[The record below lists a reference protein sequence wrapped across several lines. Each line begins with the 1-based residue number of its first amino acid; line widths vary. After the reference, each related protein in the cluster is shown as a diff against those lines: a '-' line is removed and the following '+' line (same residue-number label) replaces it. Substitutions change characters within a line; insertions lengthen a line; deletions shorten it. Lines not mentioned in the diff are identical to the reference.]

1 MPINQIMRKQLLSL
15 FLVLQSF
22 VLFAQIPSGY
32 YSTATGL
39 SGTSLRQALHDI
51 IDNHSVKSYSS
62 LYGYYQTT
70 DVKPNG
76 KVWDMYSDIPNGTP
90 PYTFTFSQ
98 TCGNYSNEGDCF
110 NREHSWPQSWFNSN
124 SPMVSDLFHVYP
136 TDGKVNGIR
145 SNYPYGEV
153 GTATTTTLNG
163 SKLGACSFPGYT
175 GIVFEPIA
183 EYKGDFARTYFYM
196 CTRYYTEDSGWLTN
210 DMIIGAN
217 LKPWALELMKKWNQQ
232 DPVSAKEIARNN
244 AVYTIQGN
252 RNPFIDHPEYA
263 CMIWP
268 GGNFCSIIP
277 SITNITKTPAA
288 PIFSDSVAI
297 IASITDDGSIAGA
310 NLKWGTSL
318 SAINQT
324 ISMHLTS
331 TANVYQTNS
340 KIPPQA
346 DGTTVYYFINA
357 TDNQSNI
364 STSATGNYYIGIPTS
379 PAPIISS
386 ITKNPNNV
394 NTTNA
399 VTISCAITDDGS
411 VAHAELL
418 WGYSST
424 AMNTSISMTN
434 TSNSIYIS
442 STSIPAQTL
451 GTTIYF
457 KINATDN
464 LGQTSSS
471 NMQSYIV
478 SAANTNTCATD
489 LIISE
494 YVEGSSNNKYIE
506 LYNGTT
512 NSINL
517 SNYKLKLYAN
527 GSSTATQD
535 VTLSGTI
542 PANGTAVFKNS
553 AATLYT
559 GTASNCNATNFN
571 GNDAISLVKI
581 SPDSVIDI
589 IGRIGE
595 NPGTAW
601 TSGTLSLLDQTLV
614 RKATVISGVSS
625 NPLAGFPTLATEWD
639 GFAKDDISNLGGHTM
654 TCGSASNSIQT
665 TLANNTGFCLGAIIN
680 VNYLVN
686 GSINTNNVYSI
697 QLSDANGDFSNSTTI
712 GSTSSNTIL
721 GNITGI
727 IPNNLIAGNGY
738 KVRVNASDPLT
749 TGESNATAF
758 SIHALP
764 SVSAGADVRICNG
777 QYATLQAS
785 GASIYSW
792 DNGAGDSSLAI
803 VAPNKTTTYEVIG
816 IDANGCS
823 NFDSVTVFV
832 DTIATPMIEYTVLS
846 NMHVGL
852 ISNYV
857 DGNQW
862 YQIDRFTSA
871 VNMLA
876 NENGQNIDI
885 EKWQNFVYDYYTIV
899 TNAQGCVS
907 DSSNHILGAWMGI
920 NNFKAQALSIFPNPN
935 EGRFQIDC
943 KNKIGENASVKVY
956 NNLGQL
962 VFQKQIKIESAFLP
976 LDLSLLSKGIYAIE
990 LISEKSLSS
999 GKVMIK

>member
-1 MPINQIMRKQLLSL
+1 MRKQLLSL
-15 FLVLQSF
+15 LLVLQSF
-22 VLFAQIPSGY
+22 VLFAQIPTGY

-39 SGTSLRQALHDI
+39 TGTPLRLALHNI

-62 LYGYYQTT
+62 LMGYYQTT

-76 KVWDMYSDIPNGTP
+76 KVWDMYSDVPNGTP
-90 PYTFTFSQ
+90 PYSFTFSQ

-110 NREHSWPQSWFNSN
+110 NREHSWPQSWFNSS

-136 TDGKVNGIR
+136 TDGKVNGLR

-153 GTATTTTLNG
+153 TTPTSTTLNG
-163 SKLGACSFPGYT
+163 SKLGPCSFPGYT
-175 GIVFEPIA
+175 GTVFEPIA

-196 CTRYYTEDSGWLTN
+196 CTRYYTEDTGWQTN
-210 DMIIGAN
+210 DMIIGAS

-244 AVYTIQGN
+244 NVYAIQGN

-263 CMIWP
+263 CMVWP
-268 GGNFCSIIP
+268 GGSFCSLIPNISNINKIP
-277 SITNITKTPAA
+277 SA
-288 PIFSDSVAI
+288 PTLSDSVALT
-297 IASITDDGSIAGA
+297 ASITDDGSISSASI
-310 NLKWGTSL
+310 KWGTSA
-318 SAINQT
+318 SSINQT
-324 ISMHLTS
+324 INMHITA
-331 TANVYQTNS
+331 TANVYQTNT
-340 KIPPQA
+340 KIAPQPN
-346 DGTTVYYFINA
+346 GTTIYYYITA
-357 TDNQSNI
+357 TDNQSNT
-364 STSATGNYYIGIPTS
+364 STSTTANYFIGTPTS

-394 NTTNA
+394 NTNNA
-399 VTISCAITDDGS
+399 VTISCSATDDGS
-411 VAHAELL
+411 VTQVDLL
-418 WGYSST
+418 WGTSAS

-434 TSNSIYIS
+434 TSPSIYIS

-471 NMQSYIV
+471 TTQSYVV
-478 SAANTNTCATD
+478 SAASTSTCATD

-494 YVEGSSNNKYIE
+494 YVEGSANNKYLE

-512 NSINL
+512 ASIDL

-535 VTLSGTI
+535 ITLSGTI
-542 PANGTAVFKNS
+542 PVNGTAVYKNS
-553 AATLYT
+553 AATIYT
-559 GTASNCNATNFN
+559 GTATANNATNFN
-571 GNDAISLVKI
+571 GNDAIALVKI
-581 SPDSVIDI
+581 SPDLVIDI

-614 RKATVISGVSS
+614 RKATVIAGVNS

-639 GFAKDDISNLGGHTM
+639 GYAKDDVSNLGGHTM
-654 TCGSASNSIQT
+654 TCGTASNSIQT
-665 TLANNTGFCLGAIIN
+665 TLANNTGFCLGSIIN

-686 GSINTNNVYSI
+686 GSINANNIYTV
-697 QLSDANGDFSNSTTI
+697 QLSNANGDFTNAINI
-712 GSTSSNTIL
+712 GSNTSNTIV

-727 IPNNLIAGNGY
+727 IPKNLPAGTGY
-738 KVRVNASDPLT
+738 KVRVNATDPLT

-764 SVSAGADVRICNG
+764 SVSAGLDVRICNG
-777 QYATLQAS
+777 QNTILRAS
-785 GASIYSW
+785 GANIYSW
-792 DNGAGDSSLAI
+792 DNGAGDSSVAI

-832 DTIATPMIEYTVLS
+832 DTIATPVIEYTVLS
-846 NMHVGL
+846 NMHFGL
-852 ISNYV
+852 LSDYV
-857 DGNQW
+857 NGNQW
-862 YQIDRFTSA
+862 YQVDRLTGA
-871 VNMLA
+871 INMLS
-876 NENGQNIDI
+876 NEKGQTIDV
-885 EKWQNFVYDYYTIV
+885 EKWQNFAYDYYTIV

-907 DSSNHILGAWMGI
+907 DSSNHIIGAWMGI
-920 NNFKAQALSIFPNPN
+920 NSFKAQALSIFPNPN

-943 KNKIGENASVKVY
+943 KNKLGENASIQVY
-956 NNLGQL
+956 NNIGQL
-962 VFQKQIKIESAFLP
+962 VYQKQIKIESAFLP
-976 LDLSLLSKGIYAIE
+976 IDLSSLSKGIYAIE
-990 LISEKSLSS
+990 LLTEKSISS